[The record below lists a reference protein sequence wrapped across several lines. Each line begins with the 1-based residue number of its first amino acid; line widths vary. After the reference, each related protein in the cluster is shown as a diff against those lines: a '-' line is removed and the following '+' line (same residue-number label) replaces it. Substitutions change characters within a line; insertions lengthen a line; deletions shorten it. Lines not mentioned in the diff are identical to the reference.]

1 MAEMM
6 ANREAYGKALVALGE
21 KNPDVVVLEADL
33 GASTHSVLFGRRF
46 PDRFFNMG
54 VAEANMMGTAAGLAA
69 AAKIPF
75 ASTFCIFASMRAGE
89 QVRNSIA
96 YPNLN
101 VKVVGTN
108 AGIEIGPDGATHQ
121 ATEDIAIMRAI
132 PNMTV
137 VAPSDPMMTAKFVH
151 MAAEVKG
158 PMYFRMGRQPTPF
171 LYDKDQDFEF
181 GKAVRLRPGQDVT
194 LVAVGNMV
202 WRTLEAAEL
211 LEGEGISARVLD
223 MHTLKPIDQAALI
236 EAARETGCVV
246 TAEDHNVIGGLGS
259 AVAEFLSAEY
269 PVPVIRVGLC
279 DTFAQS
285 GSTEELFEYYGMTPA
300 HIAAA
305 ARQAMQKRDG
315 RGS

>member
-1 MAEMM
+1 MTEMM
-6 ANREAYGKALVALGE
+6 ANREAYGKALVTLGE

-171 LYDKDQDFEF
+171 LYDEDQDFEF

-202 WRTLEAAEL
+202 WRTLEAAEIL
-211 LEGEGISARVLD
+211 KGEGINARVLD
-223 MHTLKPIDQAALI
+223 MHTLKPIDEAALI

-269 PVPVIRVGLC
+269 PIPVIRVGLC

-315 RGS
+315 QGS